1 MEYNLIQIA
10 GSACHAAAYTIGPIF
25 KHIIDFIHIDCISP
39 ISSRIL
45 SFKAS
50 IVSGLS
56 A

>member
-1 MEYNLIQIA
+1 MENNFIQLAASA
-10 GSACHAAAYTIGPIF
+10 GHAVVYTIGPIF
-25 KHIIDFIHIDCISP
+25 KRVIDCVQ
-39 ISSRIL
+39 RIL